1 MNTQSIIEGPEYDNE
16 VTVESY
22 EGLQGLLEALE
33 AKARNTQPKV
43 EAYILDWHERLKAA
57 GLFHYY
63 SHICANLLGMIAA
76 DKRLGEDRAPF
87 HLDEPDGSCKIKP
100 LVRALGA
107 SLDAIGGLGLMQA
120 AHFQLQM
127 QPEALPGDGSSLE
140 YAWKGIGEWS

>member
-1 MNTQSIIEGPEYDNE
+1 MIIEGPEYEEE
-16 VTVESY
+16 VTVEGF
-22 EGLQGLLEALE
+22 EGFQGLLEAVE

-57 GLFHYY
+57 GLFPYY
-63 SHICANLLGMIAA
+63 THICANLLGMIAT

-87 HLDEPDGSCKIKP
+87 HLEQPGGEYKIKP

-107 SLDAIGGLGLMQA
+107 SLDAMGGLGLMQA

-127 QPEALPGDGSSLE
+127 QPETLPGDGSSLE
-140 YAWKGIGEWS
+140 YAWRGIGEWG